1 MNNLEQPP
9 KTIEEVG
16 IHLFYMAKAMKDLH
30 DSVKDSS
37 KHCAQKEVTDDHEM
51 RITKLET
58 KNIIKDTLL
67 WVGLVAS
74 TIINIIFIYNLFS
87 GGTK

>member
-1 MNNLEQPP
+1 MNNLETPP

-16 IHLFYMAKAMKDLH
+16 IHLFYLAKSVGDL
-30 DSVKDSS
+30 DASVKEQAKNYATKD
-37 KHCAQKEVTDDHEM
+37 VTDDHEK
-51 RITKLET
+51 RIGKLET

-74 TIINIIFIYNLFS
+74 VITNIVLIYNLF
-87 GGTK
+87 GGGK

>member
-1 MNNLEQPP
+1 MNSNETPP

-16 IHLFYMAKAMKDLH
+16 IHLFYLAR
-30 DSVKDSS
+30 SVGELESSLKESS
-37 KHCAQKEVTDDHEM
+37 KNYATKSTTDDHEK
-51 RITKLET
+51 RIAKLET

-74 TIINIIFIYNLFS
+74 AIINIILVYNTF
-87 GGTK
+87 GGGK

>member
-37 KHCAQKEVTDDHEM
+37 KHYAQKEVTDDHEM

-58 KNIIKDTLL
+58 TNLAELL
-67 WVGLVAS
+67 ARRIQTSRVFKLRDQR
-74 TIINIIFIYNLFS
+74 
-87 GGTK
+87 